1 MTDKINDKKLESMKG
16 EPLNPQDE
24 ELLQMFFSDCQMSEI
39 PDDGFSDRV
48 MQALPALPDT
58 DTAMSLVK
66 RQRLEH
72 LWTAACVAAG
82 IIIAVVCQGWE
93 QIQGWLFSMKI
104 DFLLSGSRALTH
116 VADSIAHS
124 QNLLMVLA
132 GIANFRRMRTGPRIA
147 HPMAVTIS
155 VNNTSDMISHPFQV
169 FFVQLNHT
177 CQIS

>member
-1 MTDKINDKKLESMKG
+1 MTDKINDKKLESMKE

-24 ELLQMFFSDCQMSEI
+24 ELLQMFFADSQMSEI
-39 PDDGFSDRV
+39 PDDGFSDR
-48 MQALPALPDT
+48 ALPALPET

-72 LWTAACVAAG
+72 LWTAVCVAAG

-132 GIANFRRMRTGPRIA
+132 GIVVLIMVWGYNELADAR
-147 HPMAVTIS
+147 
-155 VNNTSDMISHPFQV
+155 Q
-169 FFVQLNHT
+169 
-177 CQIS
+177 

>member
-1 MTDKINDKKLESMKG
+1 
-16 EPLNPQDE
+16 
-24 ELLQMFFSDCQMSEI
+24 MSEI

-48 MQALPALPDT
+48 MQALPALPET
-58 DTAMSLVK
+58 DTALSLVK

-72 LWTAACVAAG
+72 LWTAVCVAAG

-132 GIANFRRMRTGPRIA
+132 GIVVLIMVWGYNELADAR
-147 HPMAVTIS
+147 
-155 VNNTSDMISHPFQV
+155 Q
-169 FFVQLNHT
+169 
-177 CQIS
+177 

>member
-48 MQALPALPDT
+48 MQALPALPET

-72 LWTAACVAAG
+72 LWTAVCVAAG

-93 QIQGWLFSMKI
+93 QLQGWLFS
-104 DFLLSGSRALTH
+104 L
-116 VADSIAHS
+116 
-124 QNLLMVLA
+124 
-132 GIANFRRMRTGPRIA
+132 
-147 HPMAVTIS
+147 
-155 VNNTSDMISHPFQV
+155 
-169 FFVQLNHT
+169 
-177 CQIS
+177 